1 MRTFNENIIHTKQ
14 LLYGI
19 LFTLACSFIILS
31 RNINALFSWN
41 ILSFVISCS
50 FLMWFNGQFSRRSRW
65 LRRGNAA
72 SCIISQ
78 TKDSYHTVE
87 TMQFMFMQQSCEGN
101 MLIHSLLFP
110 CMWTA
115 NSPADSA
122 DYAEGMQQAALF
134 RRQKTATT
142 QWRQCSSCL
151 CNKAVRGTC
160 SFIPCSSLACE
171 RPILPQIPLITQREC
186 SKLHYFADKRQL
198 PHSADN
204 AVHVYVTKL
213 WGEHARSFLVTSLAL
228 SLFIPRSS
236 LTCERPILSQITQ
249 IIADKTQTTP
259 KHHKHQPVFLCEIM
273 QLAAF
278 LLCVISVICG
288 RITRKRTQAISTEE
302 TPIYLPQ
309 ISLMTQTKPKNHN
322 NYKMQ
327 FSAI

>member
-1 MRTFNENIIHTKQ
+1 MRVHARSFFALPLLFPCSSLTCERPMSPADLADDAEECSKLHYFAEKRQ
-14 LLYGI
+14 LPHSRVMQFMFMQQSCERI
-19 LFTLACSFIILS
+19 PSFFPCSLLTCE
-31 RNINALFSWN
+31 RP
-41 ILSFVISCS
+41 
-50 FLMWFNGQFSRRSRW
+50 FLPQIPLITQR
-65 LRRGNAA
+65 NAA

-78 TKDSYHTVE
+78 TKDSCHIVE
-87 TMQFMFMQQSCEGN
+87 TMQFMFIQQSCEETC
-101 MLIHSLLFP
+101 LL
-110 CMWTA
+110 
-115 NSPADSA
+115 
-122 DYAEGMQQAALF
+122 
-134 RRQKTATT
+134 
-142 QWRQCSSCL
+142 
-151 CNKAVRGTC
+151 
-160 SFIPCSSLACE
+160 IPCSFLA
-171 RPILPQIPLITQREC
+171 
-186 SKLHYFADKRQL
+186 H
-198 PHSADN
+198 
-204 AVHVYVTKL
+204 
-213 WGEHARSFLVTSLAL
+213 

-309 ISLMTQTKPKNHN
+309 ISLMTQTKPKNHT